1 MEIKT
6 DSKRLREIMFHLFV
20 WFKISIY
27 YFENV
32 YCCCSRNGC
41 VIYYISK
48 ESSKYGSAAYLQKS
62 YEVEVIILL
71 FYSRR
76 KEILPVRLHE

>member
-1 MEIKT
+1 M
-6 DSKRLREIMFHLFV
+6 
-20 WFKISIY
+20 
-27 YFENV
+27 
-32 YCCCSRNGC
+32 
-41 VIYYISK
+41 IYYISK

-76 KEILPVRLHE
+76 KRYCRLDCMSDCSISFRARLFYCGKIYFPVGSIGGCKNDKSSN